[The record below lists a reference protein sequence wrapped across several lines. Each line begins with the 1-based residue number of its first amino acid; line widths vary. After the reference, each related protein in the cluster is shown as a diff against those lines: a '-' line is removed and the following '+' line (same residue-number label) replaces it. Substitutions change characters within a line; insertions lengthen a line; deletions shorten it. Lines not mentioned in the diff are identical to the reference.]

1 MLRFQASCWFDEIEF
16 FFRLF
21 LFSVGIRPSWS
32 ISSIPVPR
40 PQNLTFEVIC
50 SSSVDF
56 YEKKLT
62 SLILLEFV
70 LVSSNMKPQKVF
82 LLPYDRMLEDR
93 FATTT
98 IPVWKKHLL
107 SFLPGKLGVQDYA
120 VVYPPNGRCN
130 FTKILCQGARP
141 FHWFFLYFMF
151 SRCKME
157 KMFFITPH
165 DYTTST
171 TFFITF
177 LFLYQQVSYPSTAF
191 LCMVSS
197 LLLFS

>member
-1 MLRFQASCWFDEIEF
+1 M
-16 FFRLF
+16 
-21 LFSVGIRPSWS
+21 FSVEIRPSWS

-56 YEKKLT
+56 SEKKLT

-98 IPVWKKHLL
+98 ILV
-107 SFLPGKLGVQDYA
+107 
-120 VVYPPNGRCN
+120 
-130 FTKILCQGARP
+130 
-141 FHWFFLYFMF
+141 
-151 SRCKME
+151 
-157 KMFFITPH
+157 
-165 DYTTST
+165 
-171 TFFITF
+171 
-177 LFLYQQVSYPSTAF
+177 
-191 LCMVSS
+191 
-197 LLLFS
+197 

>member
-1 MLRFQASCWFDEIEF
+1 MPSKWSVWKCTIVSMLRVQASYWFDEIEF
-16 FFRLF
+16 FSRLF
-21 LFSVGIRPSWS
+21 LFSVEIRPSWS

-98 IPVWKKHLL
+98 ILVWKKTSVL

-130 FTKILCQGARP
+130 FTKMLQGSKR
-141 FHWFFLYFMF
+141 
-151 SRCKME
+151 K
-157 KMFFITPH
+157 
-165 DYTTST
+165 
-171 TFFITF
+171 
-177 LFLYQQVSYPSTAF
+177 SYNLTKLS
-191 LCMVSS
+191 
-197 LLLFS
+197 